1 MLHPLL
7 DEMRRG
13 RRVLHVMLAA
23 LVAACL
29 AHQVVIGAPQQQ
41 QPQQR
46 QHDGLEYA
54 PKWGWHLPSASVA
67 SDDRRDR
74 RGDSGSVQYTGG
86 QSQQQSEQQGSSGTI
101 QYATAPR
108 RQQQPQQQSPPGTL
122 QYSGGTQQPQQLSPP
137 GTLQYSGGTQQPQQQ
152 QLSPPGTLQYSG
164 GTQQPQQ
171 QQLSPPGTL
180 QYSGGTQQP
189 QQLSPPGTLQY
200 SGGTQQPQQ
209 QQQLSPPGTLQYSG
223 GTQQPQQHQHQQ
235 PFSNRRQQYPLE
247 SFAASVGPG
256 GAGAFPLSSS
266 DAGGTPGLQYAVGR
280 GRPHRYGA
288 LDNLDSAAGT
298 LDPRATAAAPG
309 PQSLQPLQLGVSQH
323 QVNAAGH
330 PGQAPAHAPAQPYQG
345 WLSPVQPL
353 FRPHGLHGL
362 HQHVLQAGQPGQV
375 LGQQGGQPG
384 QVLGQQITPQ
394 PAQRPGGQ
402 QANGSSPGDVLGA
415 FMSLLN
421 SKASM
426 VGSAVQGGVRA
437 VLWLPGVILDALRG
451 VQTTPTTSSGRR

>member
-108 RQQQPQQQSPPGTL
+108 RQQ
-122 QYSGGTQQPQQLSPP
+122 
-137 GTLQYSGGTQQPQQQ
+137 
-152 QLSPPGTLQYSG
+152 
-164 GTQQPQQ
+164 
-171 QQLSPPGTL
+171 SPPGTL

-323 QVNAAGH
+323 QVQNAAGH